1 MFSGNRD
8 KSKDRRLSNHNTL
21 NLMEDLKE
29 GGRTQ
34 KGG

>member
-8 KSKDRRLSNHNTL
+8 KRKDRRLSNHNTL
-21 NLMEDLKE
+21 SPMEDLKE